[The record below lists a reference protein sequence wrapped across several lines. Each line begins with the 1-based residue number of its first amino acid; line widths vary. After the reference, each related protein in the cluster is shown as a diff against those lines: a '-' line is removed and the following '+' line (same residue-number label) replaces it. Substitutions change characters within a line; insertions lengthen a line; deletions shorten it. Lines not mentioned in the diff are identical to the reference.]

1 MSNSVIS
8 LRMPASYHH
17 GVQEAAKAE
26 NVSMNQWIASAV
38 GEKLSALQ
46 AESYLEARAERAS
59 RERFE
64 AALQNVPDIEP
75 EEYDSLGNQ
84 SQ

>member
-1 MSNSVIS
+1 
-8 LRMPASYHH
+8 
-17 GVQEAAKAE
+17 
-26 NVSMNQWIASAV
+26 MNQWIASAV